1 MPDPIVNLYLAKQ
14 FGLLEEEYDRIL
26 KILGRTPTYTELG
39 IFSVMWSEHCSYKNS
54 ILEIKKLPRSG
65 GRLLVGA
72 GEENAGLVDIG
83 DGLAVAFKIES
94 HNHPSAVEPYQGAA
108 TGVGGILR
116 DIFTMGA
123 RPIGALNSLRFG
135 KITPPAPPLSKGGT
149 TDLSFEGVRA
159 KFLFKNVVKG
169 IGDYGNCFGVPTI
182 SGEVYFEECYREN
195 PLVNAMAVGIVK
207 QNEMATAAASGIGN
221 PVFIV
226 GSSTGKDGIH
236 GATFASEEIS
246 EESESKRPNVQV
258 GDPFTEKLLL
268 EATLEVIESGVV
280 VGIQDMGAAGITCST
295 SEMSAKGK
303 CGMEINLDH
312 VPLRDENMSAYEI
325 MLSESQERM
334 LVVIEKGKEQIA
346 KDIFTKWDLNCVEIG
361 KVIEENRVKVF
372 YKGKLEANVPAYE
385 LVLGGG
391 APVYKRESIEPAYIK
406 EKWNF
411 NFDDIKEPKNLNDVL
426 LKLLSSPNITNK
438 KWIYEQYDTQVRT
451 NTLIL
456 PGGDASVIRLKGTNK
471 ALSMKVDC
479 NGRYVYL
486 NPYKGGMLA
495 VCESARNVACT
506 GATPLAITNC
516 LNFGN
521 PYNPEVYFQFS
532 EAVRGIGDAC
542 KILETPVTGGNVSFY
557 NQSKDY
563 AVYPT
568 PVIGMLGLIE
578 DVDKVMT
585 SYFKHKGDII
595 LIFGNWNSGSPD
607 LEIGISNLEFI
618 VNRES
623 SMPEHEEN
631 DKFKIQ
637 NSKSKMEKSQIQ
649 NSKFQIGKF
658 QIGASEYLNTI
669 HNMVAGDAPDI
680 DAEYEK
686 RLQDFLLKLIDKSLI
701 NSAHDLSDGGFA
713 VALAECCVMN
723 RDKEIGCEVN
733 FVYEERKDF
742 QLFAE
747 TQSSILVSA
756 EQIKLKEIFETAK
769 EYNIGILQIGETK
782 GSRIKINL
790 DIDLPLREIDEAY
803 YNSISRI
810 ME

>member
-1 MPDPIVNLYLAKQ
+1 MTEPEINFSLAKQ
-14 FGLLEEEYDRIL
+14 FGLLEDEYERII

-54 ILEIKKLPRSG
+54 ILQLKTLPRSG

-123 RPIGALNSLRFG
+123 RPIAALNSLRFG
-135 KITPPAPPLSKGGT
+135 KISNGKAGETVETVSTVSTAGRS
-149 TDLSFEGVRA
+149 

-182 SGEVYFEECYREN
+182 SGEVYFEECYQDN

-207 QNEMATAAASGIGN
+207 HNESATATASGVGN

-268 EATLEVIESGVV
+268 EATLEVIRSGAV

-303 CGMEINLDH
+303 CGMEINLDL

-334 LVVIEKGKEQIA
+334 LVVVEKGKEQIA
-346 KDIFTKWDLNCVEIG
+346 IDIFDKWDLNCVEIG
-361 KVIEENRVKVF
+361 KITEEEKVKIY
-372 YKGKLEANVPAYE
+372 YKGKLEADVPPYD

-391 APVYKRESIEPAYIK
+391 APVYKREIKEPAYFK
-406 EKWNF
+406 DKRA
-411 NFDDIKEPKNLNDVL
+411 FDLNSVKEPEDLNKVL
-426 LKLLSSPNITNK
+426 LTLLSSPNIANK
-438 KWIYEQYDTQVRT
+438 KWVYEQYDYQVRT
-451 NTLIL
+451 NTVIL
-456 PGGDASVIRLKGTNK
+456 PGGDASVIRLKDTDK
-471 ALSMKVDC
+471 ALSVKVDC

-486 NPYKGGMLA
+486 DPYKGGMIA

-506 GATPLAITNC
+506 GAKPLAITNC

-521 PYNPEVYFQFS
+521 PYNPEVYYQFS
-532 EAVRGIGDAC
+532 EAIRGIGDAC
-542 KILETPVTGGNVSFY
+542 RILETPVTGGNVSFY
-557 NQSKDY
+557 NQSQDY

-578 DVDKVMT
+578 DVDKIMT
-585 SYFKHKGDII
+585 SYFKKEGDII
-595 LIFGNWNSGSPD
+595 LILGKPVDENSIKND
-607 LEIGISNLEFI
+607 IG
-618 VNRES
+618 
-623 SMPEHEEN
+623 
-631 DKFKIQ
+631 
-637 NSKSKMEKSQIQ
+637 
-649 NSKFQIGKF
+649 G
-658 QIGASEYLNTI
+658 SEYINTI
-669 HNMVAGDAPDI
+669 HGLTEGNSPDI
-680 DAEYEK
+680 DTEFEK
-686 RLQDFLLKLIDKSLI
+686 KLQEVILKLTDERLV
-701 NSAHDLSDGGFA
+701 NSAHDISDGGLA
-713 VALAECCVMN
+713 VALAECCIMDPEN
-723 RDKEIGCEVN
+723 MTGCEIN
-733 FVYEERKDF
+733 IEYSGRKDF
-742 QLFAE
+742 RLFAE
-747 TQSSILVSA
+747 TQSSIIISA
-756 EQIKLKEIFETAK
+756 DPGNIKKILEIAEMYSVNVKET
-769 EYNIGILQIGETK
+769 GITK
-782 GSRIKINL
+782 GNRFKINTE
-790 DIDLPLREIDEAY
+790 IDLPLREIAEGY
-803 YNSISRI
+803 YNSIKNI
-810 ME
+810 MEV

>member
-1 MPDPIVNLYLAKQ
+1 MTEPEINFSLAKQ
-14 FGLLEEEYDRIL
+14 FGLLEDEYERIIE
-26 KILGRTPTYTELG
+26 ILGRTPSYTELG

-54 ILEIKKLPRSG
+54 ILQLKTLPRSG

-123 RPIGALNSLRFG
+123 RPVAALNSLRFG
-135 KITPPAPPLSKGGT
+135 KISNGKAGETVETVLTVSDAGRS
-149 TDLSFEGVRA
+149 

-182 SGEVYFEECYREN
+182 SGEVYFEECYQDN

-207 QNEMATAAASGIGN
+207 HNESATATASGVGN

-268 EATLEVIESGVV
+268 EATLEVIRSGAV

-295 SEMSAKGK
+295 SEMSAKGN
-303 CGMEINLDH
+303 CGMEINLDL

-346 KDIFTKWDLNCVEIG
+346 IDIFEKWDLNCVEIG
-361 KVIEENRVKVF
+361 KITEEERVKIY
-372 YKGKLEANVPAYE
+372 YKGKLEADVPPYD

-391 APVYKRESIEPAYIK
+391 APVYVREIKEPAYLK
-406 EKWNF
+406 DKR
-411 NFDDIKEPKNLNDVL
+411 NFDLNSVNEPQDLNKVL
-426 LKLLSSPNITNK
+426 LSLMSAPNIANK
-438 KWIYEQYDTQVRT
+438 KWVYEQYDYQVRT
-451 NTLIL
+451 NTVLL
-456 PGGDASVIRLKGTNK
+456 PGGDASVIRLKETKK
-471 ALSMKVDC
+471 ALSVKVDC

-486 NPYKGGMLA
+486 NPYKGGQIA

-521 PYNPEVYFQFS
+521 PYNPEVYYQFS
-532 EAVRGIGDAC
+532 EAIRGIGDAC

-557 NQSKDY
+557 NQSQDY

-568 PVIGMLGLIE
+568 PAIGMLGLIE

-585 SYFKHKGDII
+585 SYFKNEGDLI
-595 LIFGNWNSGSPD
+595 LILGKEYDEGSLMND
-607 LEIGISNLEFI
+607 IG
-618 VNRES
+618 
-623 SMPEHEEN
+623 
-631 DKFKIQ
+631 
-637 NSKSKMEKSQIQ
+637 
-649 NSKFQIGKF
+649 G
-658 QIGASEYLNTI
+658 SEYLNTV
-669 HNMVAGDAPDI
+669 HGLTEGNSPDI
-680 DAEYEK
+680 DAGHE
-686 RLQDFLLKLIDKSLI
+686 RNLNDLVIKLIDEKLV
-701 NSAHDLSDGGFA
+701 NSAHDISDGGLA
-713 VALAECCVMN
+713 VALAECCIM
-723 RDKEIGCEVN
+723 DPEKMIGCEIDLS
-733 FVYEERKDF
+733 YAGRKDF
-742 QLFAE
+742 HLFAE
-747 TQSSILVSA
+747 TQGTVIVSA
-756 EQIKLKEIFETAK
+756 DPENLTKISETAK
-769 EYNIGILQIGETK
+769 KYSVNIIKAGIIK
-782 GSRIKINL
+782 GNRFKINT
-790 DIDLPLREIDEAY
+790 DIDLPLREISEKY
-803 YNSISRI
+803 FNSIRSI